1 MVRPVSSGRI
11 HTRDDVIIKRGKP
24 HKHMADILEARRVV
38 FNSKVRSKAL
48 EGTEGPS
55 AIVGDLLKSMEPEE
69 VSFFISRHLF
79 SQQSV

>member
-1 MVRPVSSGRI
+1 
-11 HTRDDVIIKRGKP
+11 
-24 HKHMADILEARRVV
+24 MADILEARRVV

-69 VSFFISRHLF
+69 VSFFYLETFPSTFLF
-79 SQQSV
+79 SINVNVCQFSCQTTFRHMRITCVC